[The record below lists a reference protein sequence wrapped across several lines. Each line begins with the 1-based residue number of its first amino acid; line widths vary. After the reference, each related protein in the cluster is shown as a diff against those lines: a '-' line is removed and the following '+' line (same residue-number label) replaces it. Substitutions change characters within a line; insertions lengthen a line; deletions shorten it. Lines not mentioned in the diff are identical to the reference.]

1 MIYDNIWKVTADVE
15 NDCTG
20 CLLDYPYFK
29 KYYIML
35 AIDRRNQQAL
45 DADPRA
51 IEKINFTDN
60 LYQPGNTKIFIIEE
74 VKEVALNFS
83 QGTVRVL

>member
-29 KYYIML
+29 KYYMII

-51 IEKINFTDN
+51 IEKINIHYWRSERNCFEFFIRYCESIVN
-60 LYQPGNTKIFIIEE
+60 LCCFNII
-74 VKEVALNFS
+74 S
-83 QGTVRVL
+83 S